1 MWQLEAALY
10 DILSSGILRS
20 TEQLD
25 VPEIDLLR
33 LFDPTILSEASLSL
47 VVETPLL
54 RLPLQ

>member
-1 MWQLEAALY
+1 MTF
-10 DILSSGILRS
+10 SSGILRS